1 MLKIDQLSHTISKQP
16 IIRDLSLTTKP
27 SGLYVFAGAN
37 GCGKS
42 TLFNIICGLYP
53 IQQGS
58 IFINNTN
65 NIEVYRSLIG
75 CSIEPF
81 TNAPQICVRQI
92 LDIARRIKETTEE
105 DVYYWLKFWDLHEAI
120 DKPFG
125 ALSVGMIKRL
135 SLITSLLGNP
145 SVYIWDEPFN
155 GLDPLGIQKLKQLI
169 TTLLSQNKLILLSTH
184 ILAELSNT
192 VEQVIIMEM
201 GEIKK
206 ILTPPN
212 KEINSTSSIISWLE
226 KPTPNHI
233 PE

>member
-75 CSIEPF
+75 CSIEPL
-81 TNAPQICVRQI
+81 TYTPQTTVRQI
-92 LDIARRIKETTEE
+92 LDTARRIKKATPEE
-105 DVYYWLKFWDLHEAI
+105 VNYWLKYWELSEAI
-120 DKPFG
+120 DKPFH

-135 SLITSLLGNP
+135 SLITSLLDNP
-145 SVYIWDEPFN
+145 PVYIWDEPFN
-155 GLDPLGIQKLKQLI
+155 GLDPLGIQKLKQII
-169 TTLLSQNKLILLSTH
+169 TTLLSLNKLILLSTH

-192 VEQVIIMEM
+192 VEQVIIMEA

-206 ILTPPN
+206 ILTPSN

-233 PE
+233 SE